1 MEENEKIIVEEKKEE
16 EINKDE
22 NNDIKNIEEE
32 KNMKNKQLSENN
44 GVIDNEK
51 DEEENLLNNNKDIIN
66 SKEKE
71 EIINNINNK
80 VEDKNPN
87 LIIGD
92 YLITIKKSKLL
103 HIPYFTFGNVLNFY
117 FFCQNFK
124 SDKIKLSQMP
134 TPPFGIIIEECK
146 LNILYF

>member
-1 MEENEKIIVEEKKEE
+1 MH
-16 EINKDE
+16 
-22 NNDIKNIEEE
+22 
-32 KNMKNKQLSENN
+32 
-44 GVIDNEK
+44 
-51 DEEENLLNNNKDIIN
+51 
-66 SKEKE
+66 
-71 EIINNINNK
+71 NINNK
-80 VEDKNPN
+80 VEDKNLN